1 MGQSYPYSTYI
12 KLRSPMTGQRLNY
25 ISILSIA
32 NDIRISLYYE
42 EAIEEYADKNVEK
55 KVL

>member
-1 MGQSYPYSTYI
+1 
-12 KLRSPMTGQRLNY
+12 MTGQRLNY